1 MAQAPKADDKHAHAH
16 DAASQHIDPKAP
28 PLGPVSTAE
37 EARRTYERSREENAK
52 LYDDLDDVEGPI
64 TTQTDQLLRSR
75 KMEAM
80 GPTAFME
87 EENRRIAERSGE
99 PPVEPRQVHGVAPVE
114 RQR

>member
-1 MAQAPKADDKHAHAH
+1 MAQAPKADDKGHSH

-28 PLGPVSTAE
+28 PLGPVGTAE

-52 LYDDLDDVEGPI
+52 LYDDLDDDDEGPI
-64 TTQTDQLLRSR
+64 TTQTDQLIRSR
-75 KMEAM
+75 KMEIM